1 MLVRGDNV
9 SPGYWG
15 GELRPIAG
23 EDGWLRTGDV
33 GELDAQGNLYFK
45 SRKKDVIVT
54 AAGLN
59 IYPDDLEAALNSQP
73 EIRDSAVIGIETV
86 QGIEPFAVLLLRD
99 DHSHPAAV
107 VERANKTLNS
117 YQQIRRWTI
126 WLEEDFPR
134 TPTQKIRKP
143 LLIEKVKESS
153 EAMAPGSTTAP
164 VEGKRAA
171 SAFISNAVARVSGE
185 SMTRLDPSANLEMD
199 LKLDSLGRVE
209 LMGA

>member
-23 EDGWLRTGDV
+23 EDGWLRTGDL

-73 EIRDSAVIGIETV
+73 EIHDSAVIGLDTP
-86 QGIEPFAVLLLRD
+86 QGVEPFAVLLLRD
-99 DHSHPAAV
+99 EQSDPAAV
-107 VERANKTLNS
+107 VKSANQMLS
-117 YQQIRRWTI
+117 PYQQIRRWTV
-126 WLEEDFPR
+126 WP
-134 TPTQKIRKP
+134 
-143 LLIEKVKESS
+143 
-153 EAMAPGSTTAP
+153 EA
-164 VEGKRAA
+164 
-171 SAFISNAVARVSGE
+171 
-185 SMTRLDPSANLEMD
+185 
-199 LKLDSLGRVE
+199 
-209 LMGA
+209 